1 VFFSKEKVWES
12 ELLVKEYN
20 TEVANGW
27 GGSLAAISLN
37 QFLNS
42 RHIWPTNCCFSPWNY
57 INTMPFRY
65 ATKHQEQCRCRNYWS
80 CCRNYECYV

>member
-1 VFFSKEKVWES
+1 MPCFDKILIFANLQVLAEQVFFSNKKVWES

-42 RHIWPTNCCFSPWNY
+42 RHIWPTNCCFSP
-57 INTMPFRY
+57 
-65 ATKHQEQCRCRNYWS
+65 
-80 CCRNYECYV
+80 